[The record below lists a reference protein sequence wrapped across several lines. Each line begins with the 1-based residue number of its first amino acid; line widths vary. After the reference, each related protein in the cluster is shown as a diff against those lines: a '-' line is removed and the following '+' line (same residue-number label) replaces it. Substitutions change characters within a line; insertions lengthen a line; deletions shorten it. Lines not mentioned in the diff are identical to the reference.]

1 MPVCAVV
8 LDAMSPP
15 SDVLV
20 VLVGQRKC
28 RSARGLVAVARRRLP
43 ALLRL
48 GWGLGG
54 RRRGRA
60 LVARTDFSPLDI
72 ACLIACF
79 ASHRAARAVVA
90 GAESRRKVIVKE
102 LKVY

>member
-1 MPVCAVV
+1 MAFVYFLYIFHSSQTVNICGMPVCAVV

-20 VLVGQRKC
+20 VLVGQRRC
-28 RSARGLVAVARRRLP
+28 PVLVGSWLARRRLP

-72 ACLIACF
+72 A
-79 ASHRAARAVVA
+79 H
-90 GAESRRKVIVKE
+90 
-102 LKVY
+102 

>member
-1 MPVCAVV
+1 MAGSRVGLFDNLNIPIHR
-8 LDAMSPP
+8 DAQHRE
-15 SDVLV
+15 D
-20 VLVGQRKC
+20 KEC
-28 RSARGLVAVARRRLP
+28 RARGGKRGLVAVARRRLP

-72 ACLIACF
+72 A
-79 ASHRAARAVVA
+79 S
-90 GAESRRKVIVKE
+90 
-102 LKVY
+102 

>member
-8 LDAMSPP
+8 LDAMSLP

-20 VLVGQRKC
+20 VLVGQRMSC
-28 RSARGLVAVARRRLP
+28 SWARASWLARRRLP

-72 ACLIACF
+72 A
-79 ASHRAARAVVA
+79 H
-90 GAESRRKVIVKE
+90 
-102 LKVY
+102 

>member
-20 VLVGQRKC
+20 VLRGRVLVG
-28 RSARGLVAVARRRLP
+28 VARRRLP

-72 ACLIACF
+72 A
-79 ASHRAARAVVA
+79 H
-90 GAESRRKVIVKE
+90 
-102 LKVY
+102 

>member
-20 VLVGQRKC
+20 VLVGQ
-28 RSARGLVAVARRRLP
+28 SDVVLVGSWLARRRLP

-72 ACLIACF
+72 A
-79 ASHRAARAVVA
+79 H
-90 GAESRRKVIVKE
+90 
-102 LKVY
+102 

>member
-1 MPVCAVV
+1 VACQCARLCWTPWARHRMCWSCFEV
-8 LDAMSPP
+8 ACSWAKEF
-15 SDVLV
+15 
-20 VLVGQRKC
+20 R
-28 RSARGLVAVARRRLP
+28 ARGLVGVARRRLP

-72 ACLIACF
+72 A
-79 ASHRAARAVVA
+79 H
-90 GAESRRKVIVKE
+90 
-102 LKVY
+102 

>member
-20 VLVGQRKC
+20 VLVGQTEC
-28 RSARGLVAVARRRLP
+28 RARGPCWRLVGARTGRRLP

-72 ACLIACF
+72 A
-79 ASHRAARAVVA
+79 H
-90 GAESRRKVIVKE
+90 
-102 LKVY
+102 

>member
-20 VLVGQRKC
+20 VLVGQTEC
-28 RSARGLVAVARRRLP
+28 RARGLVGARNGRRLP

-72 ACLIACF
+72 A
-79 ASHRAARAVVA
+79 H
-90 GAESRRKVIVKE
+90 
-102 LKVY
+102 

>member
-20 VLVGQRKC
+20 VLREVATRVCSWAKEC
-28 RSARGLVAVARRRLP
+28 RARGGKRGLVAVARRRLP

-72 ACLIACF
+72 A
-79 ASHRAARAVVA
+79 H
-90 GAESRRKVIVKE
+90 
-102 LKVY
+102 

>member
-20 VLVGQRKC
+20 VLRGRVLVGHVVGQRNRKEC
-28 RSARGLVAVARRRLP
+28 RARGGKRGLVAVARRRLP

-72 ACLIACF
+72 A
-79 ASHRAARAVVA
+79 H
-90 GAESRRKVIVKE
+90 
-102 LKVY
+102 